1 MSEMLPKGWIETKL
15 RHIVVH
21 RKGKKPKKTIQ
32 VYKDG
37 YVPYILIDE
46 MEGKPIR
53 FYTDDN
59 TVPVAKAS
67 DVLIVWDGSIGKTA
81 TGLNGAIG
89 STIVALTPIVIPANF
104 LEAFLKLS
112 KPIIEQTSRGT
123 GLQHINQTTFWP
135 LTFPLPPL
143 NEQLRIV
150 AKLDQVIPCIIAVKE
165 RVEKIPVTIK
175 RFRQSVLTAATTG
188 KLSEKWRENSHS
200 EWHETTLFDLSEY
213 ITSGS
218 RGWAKYYSD
227 CGAIFVRAQNINT
240 DQLILD
246 DVAFVSL
253 PVRTEGLRTKI
264 YKDDILITITGA
276 NVTKTALVKDNIK
289 EAYVNQHIALVRL
302 KDPKNSR
309 FLYLWLTSP
318 NAGRSQLE
326 SFAYGAGKPGL
337 NLQNIK
343 DVEVSLPPLEEQKE
357 IFRQVD
363 KLFALA
369 DKLESHYQKA
379 KARVDKLS
387 QSILAKAFRGELVI
401 TEAELAEKKGRD
413 FESAEKLLER
423 ILEEKAKLAGSKKSP
438 RVRKKI
444 KLENERKNK

>member
-1 MSEMLPKGWIETKL
+1 MSEKLPKGWAEVDLDKIL
-15 RHIVVH
+15 IYS
-21 RKGKKPKKTIQ
+21 KGKKPKTLSQK
-32 VYKDG
+32 KADG
-37 YVPYILIDE
+37 LVPYINIKAFEQGVIDE
-46 MEGKPIR
+46 FADVKSSKLICK
-53 FYTDDN
+53 TDIL
-59 TVPVAKAS
+59 V
-67 DVLIVWDGSIGKTA
+67 VWDGARFGLTGK
-81 TGLNGAIG
+81 GMEGAAG
-89 STIVALTPIVIPANF
+89 STLMVLTPVLIDPEF
-104 LEAFLKLS
+104 LFHFINRHYSYINS
-112 KPIIEQTSRGT
+112 KPKGT
-123 GLQHINQTTFWP
+123 GTPHVNPDIFWK
-135 LTFPLPPL
+135 LKFPIAPL
-143 NEQLRIV
+143 NEQMRIV

-165 RVEKIPVTIK
+165 RMEKIPVTIK

-318 NAGRSQLE
+318 NAGRSQLVFG
-326 SFAYGAGKPGL
+326 S
-337 NLQNIK
+337 
-343 DVEVSLPPLEEQKE
+343 
-357 IFRQVD
+357 
-363 KLFALA
+363 
-369 DKLESHYQKA
+369 
-379 KARVDKLS
+379 
-387 QSILAKAFRGELVI
+387 GELQPQN
-401 TEAELAEKKGRD
+401 R
-413 FESAEKLLER
+413 
-423 ILEEKAKLAGSKKSP
+423 
-438 RVRKKI
+438 
-444 KLENERKNK
+444 